1 MATKPK
7 TDTTTPH
14 DDFKTMPSTMPTG
27 DVPAEAQEPRPVVPE
42 TPTPDAAPA
51 PAAEQVI
58 GWKPL
63 SSDEVRRVNQIKT
76 VFDGSITMLKIL
88 RDSYHDAE
96 VQRMLSVAITHAE
109 TASMWAVRGVTHRG

>member
-42 TPTPDAAPA
+42 TPKPDPTSAPPVAAVQGYR
-51 PAAEQVI
+51 E
-58 GWKPL
+58 L
-63 SSDEVRRVNQIKT
+63 SFDEIQRVNRVKSVMGTAIDT
-76 VFDGSITMLKIL
+76 LRIL

-96 VQRMLSVAITHAE
+96 VQRMFAVAITHAE

>member
-7 TDTTTPH
+7 ADTTAPH

-27 DVPAEAQEPRPVVPE
+27 DAAETPQPRPVVAEAPQPE
-42 TPTPDAAPA
+42 PA
-51 PAAEQVI
+51 PAKAEEKVI
-58 GWKPL
+58 GWTPL
-63 SSDEVRRVNQIKT
+63 SQDEIRRVNQIKT
-76 VFDGSITMLKIL
+76 AFDGSITMLKIL

-109 TASMWAVRGVTHRG
+109 SASMWAVRGVTHRG